1 MPATLLL
8 EPGQSLGHAL
18 SHAELL
24 ACSCSV
30 SYFQQDRSI
39 NLSGRLGWIACLQT
53 WQSCVD
59 SVADGPEGAA
69 DEETRKQAV
78 EKCSAVV
85 SSLKRLLI

>member
-1 MPATLLL
+1 M
-8 EPGQSLGHAL
+8 
-18 SHAELL
+18 
-24 ACSCSV
+24 
-30 SYFQQDRSI
+30 
-39 NLSGRLGWIACLQT
+39 QT

-85 SSLKRLLI
+85 SASKQSTAQHQYRPKQPKSLATAVCACRTIGCVLG